1 MANIYSVTQVNS
13 YIKNMFTQDFM
24 LNRIF
29 IKGEVSNCKYHT
41 SGHVYFTIKDNT
53 SQMACVMFAG
63 NRRGMNFQ
71 LKEGQNVV
79 IEGNIDIYERDGK
92 YQLYARKITLDGTG
106 ILYQQYEALKKKL
119 EEMGM
124 FAAEYKR
131 PIPKYVNKVGIVTA
145 QTGAAIRDIV
155 NIATRRN
162 PYVQLILYPALVQG
176 EGAKDS
182 IVKGIQVLDSMNL
195 DVLIVGRGGGSIED
209 LWAFNEE
216 IVARAIFECRTP
228 VISAVGHEVDVTIAD
243 YVADLRAPT
252 PSAAAE
258 LAVYDYRALKEQL
271 VQKQWNLKR
280 ELQKTIKRYRTQ
292 TKQYEIYISHK
303 NPKVQVQKQRQHTI
317 ELEEKMEIALKRK
330 IEKSRYRL
338 SVYAERLEGLSP
350 LKRLGNGSAYLSDET
365 GEAIR
370 SIGQLK
376 KGDTFQVQLKDGKAL
391 AAVTKKFRKKQEK
404 V

>member
-106 ILYQQYEALKKKL
+106 VLYQQYEALKKKL

-209 LWAFNEE
+209 LWA
-216 IVARAIFECRTP
+216 
-228 VISAVGHEVDVTIAD
+228 D
-243 YVADLRAPT
+243 
-252 PSAAAE
+252 
-258 LAVYDYRALKEQL
+258 
-271 VQKQWNLKR
+271 
-280 ELQKTIKRYRTQ
+280 
-292 TKQYEIYISHK
+292 
-303 NPKVQVQKQRQHTI
+303 
-317 ELEEKMEIALKRK
+317 RK
-330 IEKSRYRL
+330 
-338 SVYAERLEGLSP
+338 SV
-350 LKRLGNGSAYLSDET
+350 
-365 GEAIR
+365 
-370 SIGQLK
+370 
-376 KGDTFQVQLKDGKAL
+376 V
-391 AAVTKKFRKKQEK
+391 
-404 V
+404 